1 MFLHRTDFNQQ
12 YTAAHKLHH
21 MYMDKQL
28 QIWIASIGP
37 TSGIVECPRIVIK
50 QQNNGLCLH
59 FDFWKV
65 SGFFWK

>member
-1 MFLHRTDFNQQ
+1 MLVDLVNLLPIS
-12 YTAAHKLHH
+12 YI

-28 QIWIASIGP
+28 QIWIASIRP

-59 FDFWKV
+59 FDF
-65 SGFFWK
+65 